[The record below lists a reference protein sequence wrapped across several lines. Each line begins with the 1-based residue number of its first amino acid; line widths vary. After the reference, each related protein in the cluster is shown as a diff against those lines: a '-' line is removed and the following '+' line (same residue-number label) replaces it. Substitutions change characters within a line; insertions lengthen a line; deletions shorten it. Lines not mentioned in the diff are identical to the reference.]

1 MGGDKLGASRKSR
14 RPGAARYAS
23 GTALTSLER
32 LGFAPMDDS
41 LSASVAPFS
50 AGLPSLKARL
60 RRAERMRKLRAFALV
75 APLLGFLLLTFVAPI
90 LDMLRLSVFD
100 TELSQVWPRVT
111 QTIGSWSDRSKLPP
125 PPVFNALAA
134 DLVTSYRDGTLSIA
148 ARRLN
153 YALDNGRSLVFGT
166 TRQLPRNSTDWTD
179 TLIKIDPQWGD
190 LKTWAAIDQASG
202 PLTSYFLLAAIDLN
216 KTANG
221 SIVSVTPDRAIY
233 IDVLRRTFIVA
244 FSVTVLCMILGFPV
258 AYLLATQPPRRA
270 NLLLILVL
278 LPFWTSLLVRTAAW
292 IVLLQEHGLVNDS
305 LIWLGVIDDPIRL
318 IYNRIGVYIAMTHIL
333 LPFQIL
339 PLYSVMKGIKPTYMQ
354 AATSLGATPTE
365 AFIRVYLPMTLPGIG
380 AGALLVFILAL
391 GYYITPAL
399 IGGAADQ
406 MISYFIAFYTSD
418 TVNWGMASALGTV
431 LLVTTLVLYW
441 VYDRLVGVTNVKL
454 G

>member
-1 MGGDKLGASRKSR
+1 
-14 RPGAARYAS
+14 
-23 GTALTSLER
+23 
-32 LGFAPMDDS
+32 MDDS
-41 LSASVAPFS
+41 LAVAIESF
-50 AGLPSLKARL
+50 GTGRPSLKARL
-60 RRAERMRKLRAFALV
+60 RRAERARKLRAFALV
-75 APLLGFLLLTFVAPI
+75 APLLAFLLLTFVAPI
-90 LDMLRLSVFD
+90 LDMLRLAVYD
-100 TELSQVWPRVT
+100 TELSHVWPHVTRVM
-111 QTIGSWSDRSKLPP
+111 GDWSDRDKLPP
-125 PPVFNALAA
+125 PPVFKALAVDIA
-134 DLVTSYRDGTLSIA
+134 ASYHDRTLATA

-166 TRQLPRNSTDWTD
+166 ARRLPKTSADWTD
-179 TLIKIDPQWGD
+179 TFKYIDPQWVE

-202 PLTSYFLLAAIDLN
+202 PVTSYFLLAALDLK

-221 SIVSVTPDRAIY
+221 SIVGVTADRAIY
-233 IDVLRRTFIVA
+233 IDVLRRTFLVS
-244 FSVTVLCMILGFPV
+244 FVVTVLCMILGFPV

-270 NLLLILVL
+270 NILMILVL

-292 IVLLQEHGLVNDS
+292 IVLLQEHGLVNDG
-305 LIWLGVIDDPIRL
+305 LIWLGVIDHPIRL
-318 IYNRIGVYIAMTHIL
+318 IYNRIGVYVAMTHIL

-354 AATSLGATPTE
+354 AAISLGATPTE
-365 AFIRVYLPMTLPGIG
+365 SFIRVYLPMTLPGIG

-431 LLVTTLVLYW
+431 LLVATLVLYW